1 MRAGVIGHIATP
13 AQGNRRPDGAPW
25 CADNGCFSEAF
36 NVDKWWRFL
45 VRNAG
50 QTDPPPL
57 FATAPDA
64 VGDHQRSYRRADP
77 WLDPIRDLGYPV
89 AWVAQNGATLRRGS
103 VPWERFDALFIGGTT
118 EWKLGDFVRCEL
130 IPEAKAR
137 SKWVHMGRVNSFKRY
152 AIARD
157 WGCDSADGTTL
168 ARYPVTI
175 HEVLSW
181 PRRYARLRGLDS
193 STTTRPRQLE
203 MFGDM

>member
-103 VPWERFDALFIGGTT
+103 VPWERFDALFIGGDDA
-118 EWKLGDFVRCEL
+118 WKLGPTARALVT
-130 IPEAKAR
+130 EAKAR
-137 SKWVHMGRVNSFKRY
+137 GKWVHMGRVNSFKRFAY
-152 AIARD
+152 ARRI
-157 WGCDSADGTTL
+157 GCDSADGTTL
-168 ARYPVTI
+168 ARYPQTI
-175 HEVLSW
+175 DDVLSW
-181 PRRYARLRGLDS
+181 VE
-193 STTTRPRQLE
+193 RPHQLE